1 MNDLSQ
7 YNIRFRIDDAFIRDF
22 FALKEGYEKKLPY
35 IDCLKDELVGD
46 LHALYAAGW
55 ISLDDVRFVE
65 SKFIYSNERFIV
77 LSI

>member
-7 YNIRFRIDDAFIRDF
+7 YNIRFRVDDAFIADF
-22 FALKEGYEKKLPY
+22 FALKEGYEKKHPC

-55 ISLDDVRFVE
+55 ISLEDVRFIE
-65 SKFIYSNERFIV
+65 SKFIYSDEGY
-77 LSI
+77 LLH